1 MLLGGWKSA
10 AGGAVIWNNLTKK
23 RSARNENSIIG
34 LADDTMSLFN
44 KNKINYMTMW
54 TNSSFIEEAIKIDS
68 SPLRM
73 YHVKSGGAN
82 VCKMNTLND
91 NVLETEWTLTMSAES

>member
-91 NVLETEWTLTMSAES
+91 A